1 MRMKLL
7 KKEHCTSKS
16 AETCIEHGALSAPPS
31 QVQEHFRH
39 TKWIVAEPI
48 IHSEIALDLITNM

>member
-16 AETCIEHGALSAPPS
+16 AETCIEHGALSAPLPRCKS
-31 QVQEHFRH
+31 
-39 TKWIVAEPI
+39 T
-48 IHSEIALDLITNM
+48 LDILNG